1 MIQWEEQNKEAVC
14 EEGLLR
20 PSEDKQGSGS
30 AKAERPRP
38 QDHLREGGTSNGPG
52 KTPGSR

>member
-38 QDHLREGGTSNGPG
+38 QDHLREGGTSSGPG